1 MIIITENK
9 TIIGILAV
17 VVPVLLLYSIIKIE
31 SDKITTFEEC
41 NKAGWLVW
49 SRKIPSVI
57 PGSSYYEECVLWG
70 GKSFKKVFPGSEE
83 SGQNNNSILQ
93 SSVSPMPSLDLVVS
107 PSVTLSPVPQTTS
120 TPGITA
126 SPTPTPTPKISEE
139 YLAPLEQAELE
150 RFVAPLNASKDEII
164 DKLFTEGFI
173 KSKEAFGTA
182 LASTKEGDN
191 PIESGG
197 YKIAKSM
204 NAWEIVKVLTAKPYM
219 KWVVIPEGLRKEE
232 IADLLASS
240 LGWSAIQKSKWI
252 NTYTAL
258 KYDYLEGVYFPDTYL
273 IPTDE
278 TPQAVANRLTAKFEE
293 KFAPYSK
300 EFAAQGIQW
309 TTAIRMASVVQRE
322 AANNADMPLIAGII
336 WNRLL
341 SDMKLQIDATVQYVR
356 GNTPSGWWAP
366 IKVEDLKIDSK
377 YNTYLYK
384 GLPPHPISNP
394 GLPAIEATLNPAKT
408 DCLFYIHDKDKQT
421 HCAKTY
427 EEHQQNI
434 ATYLQ

>member
-9 TIIGILAV
+9 TIIGIIIIVGIAIGAILFNAK
-17 VVPVLLLYSIIKIE
+17 PSGPDTAGGATGKPNSSI
-31 SDKITTFEEC
+31 
-41 NKAGWLVW
+41 
-49 SRKIPSVI
+49 
-57 PGSSYYEECVLWG
+57 
-70 GKSFKKVFPGSEE
+70 
-83 SGQNNNSILQ
+83 Q
-93 SSVSPMPSLDLVVS
+93 PSLS
-107 PSVTLSPVPQTTS
+107 PSPTPSLEPTASPLADPSS
-120 TPGITA
+120 TPQVTPTPEITA
-126 SPTPTPTPKISEE
+126 SPTPTPTPKITEE
-139 YLAPLEQAELE
+139 YLAPLSQAEPE
-150 RFVAPLNASKDEII
+150 RFVIALNTSKDEII
-164 DKLFTEGFI
+164 DKLFTDGFI
-173 KSKEAFGTA
+173 RNKDAFGTA
-182 LASTKEGDN
+182 LATTKSGDN
-191 PIESGG
+191 PIEAGG
-197 YKIAKSM
+197 YKISKSM
-204 NAWEIVKVLTAKPYM
+204 NAYEIAKVLTAKPYM

-240 LGWSAIQKSKWI
+240 LGWSETQKSKWI

-258 KYDYLEGVYFPDTYL
+258 KYDYIEGVYFPDTYL
-273 IPTDE
+273 IPVDE
-278 TPQAVANRLTAKFEE
+278 TLSQVANRLTAKFEE

-322 AANNADMPLIAGII
+322 AANNADMSLIAGII

-356 GNTPSGWWAP
+356 GKTEAGWWAP
-366 IKVEDLKIDSK
+366 VKVEDLKIDSK

-427 EEHQQNI
+427 EEHQANI
-434 ATYLQ
+434 AKYLQQ

>member
-1 MIIITENK
+1 MNK
-9 TIIGILAV
+9 R
-17 VVPVLLLYSIIKIE
+17 IKIFLLIFIFGVFAGIFGYLN
-31 SDKITTFEEC
+31 SKITTFEEC
-41 NKAGWLVW
+41 YKAGWFVYKVSFYDSFGLGPN
-49 SRKIPSVI
+49 KT
-57 PGSSYYEECVLWG
+57 ECVLWS
-70 GKSFKKVFPGSEE
+70 GKTFLRFETPE
-83 SGQNNNSILQ
+83 SNNIKSAVLEPTPTPQ
-93 SSVSPMPSLDLVVS
+93 PSVSVSPVPSSIIYSS
-107 PSVTLSPVPQTTS
+107 PKPQTT
-120 TPGITA
+120 PI
-126 SPTPTPTPKISEE
+126 PTPKISEE
-139 YLAPLEQAELE
+139 YLAPQIQAEPE
-150 RFVAPLNASKDEII
+150 RFVVSLDATKDEII

-173 KSKEAFGTA
+173 RSKDAFNTA
-182 LASTKEGDN
+182 LTATATKEGDN
-191 PIESGG
+191 PIEPGG

-204 NAWEIVKVLTAKPYM
+204 NVWEIAKVLTAKPYM

-240 LGWSAIQKSKWI
+240 LVWTETQKNKWI
-252 NTYTAL
+252 TVYTAL
-258 KYDYLEGVYFPDTYL
+258 KYDYIEGVYFPDTYL
-273 IPTDE
+273 IPLSE
-278 TPQAVANRLTAKFEE
+278 SPLAVANRLTAKFEE

-300 EFAAQGIQW
+300 GFADQGIQW

-341 SDMKLQIDATVQYVR
+341 SDMKLEIDATVQYVR
-356 GNTPSGWWAP
+356 GNTSSGWWSP

-394 GLPAIEATLNPAKT
+394 GLSAIEATLNPIET

-427 EEHQQNI
+427 EEHQANI
-434 ATYLQ
+434 AKYLQ

>member
-1 MIIITENK
+1 MIKNNQK
-9 TIIGILAV
+9 TLIVILAV
-17 VVPVLLLYSIIKIE
+17 IIAAVFLVIRVK
-31 SDKITTFEEC
+31 SDKITIFDEC
-41 NKAGWLVW
+41 YKAGWLVYRV
-49 SRKIPSVI
+49 SFYDSF
-57 PGSSYYEECVLWG
+57 GLSSLEKDCVLWT
-70 GKSFKKVFPGSEE
+70 GKTFHQYRTPEL
-83 SGQNNNSILQ
+83 NNIDSIALEPTPMLQ
-93 SSVSPMPSLDLVVS
+93 SSALVSPLPSLITTPTTFSSPKPKPVV
-107 PSVTLSPVPQTTS
+107 
-120 TPGITA
+120 

-139 YLAPLEQAELE
+139 YLAPQAQAEPE
-150 RFVAPLNASKDEII
+150 RFVISLDATKGEII

-173 KSKEAFGTA
+173 KSKESFNIA
-182 LASTKEGDN
+182 LTTTKEGDN

-197 YKIAKSM
+197 YKISKST
-204 NAWEIVKVLTAKPYM
+204 NAWEIAKILTVSPYM

-240 LGWSAIQKSKWI
+240 LGWSATQKSKWI
-252 NTYTAL
+252 ATYTAL
-258 KYDYLEGVYFPDTYL
+258 KYDYIEGVYFPDTYL
-273 IPTDE
+273 IPIDE

-293 KFAPYSK
+293 KFFPYSK
-300 EFAAQGIQW
+300 EFAAKGIQW

-322 AANNADMPLIAGII
+322 AANNADMPLISGII

-341 SDMKLQIDATVQYVR
+341 IDMKLEIDATVQYIR

-394 GLPAIEATLNPAKT
+394 GLPAIEATLNPT
-408 DCLFYIHDKDKQT
+408 ETECLFYIHDKDKQT

-434 ATYLQ
+434 IKYLQ

>member
-9 TIIGILAV
+9 TIKGVIVVAIAMVILSYSAV
-17 VVPVLLLYSIIKIE
+17 KIE
-31 SDKITTFEEC
+31 SAKITTFEEC
-41 NKAGWLVW
+41 DKAGWLVRNISFYDSFDLGSNKTECILW
-49 SRKIPSVI
+49 S
-57 PGSSYYEECVLWG
+57 
-70 GKSFKKVFPGSEE
+70 GKTFLRFETPEA
-83 SGQNNNSILQ
+83 NNIE
-93 SSVSPMPSLDLVVS
+93 SVSSESIPAPQVSTATSPTPSPTVT
-107 PSVTLSPVPQTTS
+107 PSISSLPKPTV
-120 TPGITA
+120 

-139 YLAPLEQAELE
+139 YLAPLSQAEPE
-150 RFVAPLNASKDEII
+150 RFVVSLDAIKDEII
-164 DKLFTEGFI
+164 DKLFIEGFI
-173 KSKEAFGTA
+173 RNKDAFNIA
-182 LASTKEGDN
+182 LTTTKEGDN

-197 YKIAKSM
+197 YKISKSM
-204 NAWEIVKVLTAKPYM
+204 NAWEIAKIFTAKPYM

-240 LGWSAIQKSKWI
+240 LGWNQKQKDKWI
-252 NTYTAL
+252 TTYTAL
-258 KYDYLEGVYFPDTYL
+258 KYDYIEGVYFPDTYL
-273 IPTDE
+273 IPVDE

-293 KFAPYSK
+293 KFALYSK

-341 SDMKLQIDATVQYVR
+341 SETKLQIDATVQYVR
-356 GNTPSGWWAP
+356 GKTALGWWAP

-394 GLPAIEATLNPAKT
+394 GLSAIEATLNPAET

-421 HCAKTY
+421 HCAKIY
-427 EEHQQNI
+427 EEHQANI
-434 ATYLQ
+434 AKYLQ

>member
-9 TIIGILAV
+9 TII
-17 VVPVLLLYSIIKIE
+17 SIIIVVGMAIGAILFSSKP
-31 SDKITTFEEC
+31 SGPDTMGTITGKPTPF
-41 NKAGWLVW
+41 
-49 SRKIPSVI
+49 IQPSVL
-57 PGSSYYEECVLWG
+57 SS
-70 GKSFKKVFPGSEE
+70 PT
-83 SGQNNNSILQ
+83 
-93 SSVSPMPSLDLVVS
+93 PSLDPVASL
-107 PSVTLSPVPQTTS
+107 SVTPSPISQITS
-120 TPGITA
+120 MLEIKA
-126 SPTPTPTPKISEE
+126 SPTPVPTPNISGE
-139 YLAPLEQAELE
+139 YSAPLSQAELE

-173 KSKEAFGTA
+173 RNKDAFNTA
-182 LASTKEGDN
+182 LATTKEGDN

-197 YKIAKSM
+197 YKISKSM
-204 NAWEIVKVLTAKPYM
+204 NAWEIAKVLTAKPYM
-219 KWVVIPEGLRKEE
+219 KWVAIPEGLRKEE

-240 LGWSAIQKSKWI
+240 LGWSATQKSKWI
-252 NTYTAL
+252 TTYTAL
-258 KYDYLEGVYFPDTYL
+258 KYDYIEGVYFPDTYL
-273 IPTDE
+273 IPVDE
-278 TPQAVANRLTAKFEE
+278 TLSQVANRLTAKFEE

-300 EFAAQGIQW
+300 GFADQGIQW

-322 AANNADMPLIAGII
+322 AANNADMPLISGII

-341 SDMKLQIDATVQYVR
+341 GDMKLQVDATVQYVR

-366 IKVEDLKIDSK
+366 VKVEDLKIDSK

-434 ATYLQ
+434 ATYLQQ